1 MAFPGV
7 ATGEE
12 GAGPSAPLVGEE
24 EEEVALG
31 DEGALVAAVVSNESK
46 A

>member
-24 EEEVALG
+24 EEVALG